1 MSVFGYSVDIAGLAA
16 LVNSLV
22 LVPSVLA
29 LRKIAKGHDERL
41 SVLEKPMPKT
51 KTPKARRRR

>member
-1 MSVFGYSVDIAGLAA
+1 MFDSEAINAIAGIAA

-29 LRKIAKGHDERL
+29 LRKLAANHDGRITKLEVAPAK
-41 SVLEKPMPKT
+41 P
-51 KTPKARRRR
+51 RRKRGRV